1 MTYKLKI
8 KVLTGVIGALAL
20 ILVFSFIFDPERVN
34 SRSSM
39 YSWLDA
45 SQKDAIDRITID
57 NGNEAYA
64 LVFRNGSWYV
74 STDGNEYPAKQLRVE
89 DFITALTKKA
99 PYPVRSSSSASHE
112 RLSLT
117 EGSPRITV
125 TGGAGLPLLDFF
137 IGNNDTSGTGIY
149 MRKQGQNEIRT
160 GEDVFTSFVG
170 SNPNSWYN
178 LRLFPET
185 ESGKLSLS
193 SVQRLTVYPPA
204 DEDGK
209 EIQPFI
215 FTRRGRAWT
224 STVITDPDSGKMD
237 SYIQEILNT
246 LANNFVEKD
255 PKDPDLND
263 CSVLLELGDGTIK
276 TLRMGPDI
284 DGSRNAVVSG
294 SNMVYSVP
302 NWAVNRLFPDVSDFE
317 KPN

>member
-1 MTYKLKI
+1 MTYNLKI

-45 SQKDAIDRITID
+45 SQKDAIDRITIN
-57 NGNEAYA
+57 NGNEVFA
-64 LVFRNGSWYV
+64 LVLRNGDWYV
-74 STDGNEYPAKQLRVE
+74 SNDDKEYPAKQLRVE
-89 DFITALTKKA
+89 DFITALTKSA
-99 PYPVRSSSSASHE
+99 PYPVRSSNAASHE

-117 EGSPRITV
+117 EGSPRVTV

-160 GEDVFTSFVG
+160 GEDLFTSFVG

-224 STVITDPDSGKMD
+224 STVIADPDSGKVD

-246 LANNFVEKD
+246 SGNDFIDKD
-255 PKDPDLND
+255 SNDLDLHD
-263 CSVLLELGDGTIK
+263 CSILLDIGDGTIK
-276 TLRMGPDI
+276 TLRMGPEEN
-284 DGSRNAVVSG
+284 GVRYGVVSG
-294 SNMVYSVP
+294 SNMVYGVP
-302 NWAVNRLFPDVSDFE
+302 SWAVNRIFPEVATFSNE
-317 KPN
+317 Q